1 MKLQIDVPNFQM
13 LKIAGNKC
21 HRLLQLNRIKE
32 LETCLKIIKERLE
45 ELGNFKSK
53 VQEFMLQKDES
64 IEHIQEW

>member
-1 MKLQIDVPNFQM
+1 M

-21 HRLLQLNRIKE
+21 HRLLQVNRIKE
-32 LETCLKIIKERLE
+32 LETCLKILKERLE

>member
-1 MKLQIDVPNFQM
+1 M

-32 LETCLKIIKERLE
+32 LETCLKILKERLE